1 MLRTDLYAQRLGLLS
16 FRSEREAAN
25 QQGSREPPPELAPG
39 HQEAMAELDN
49 TAARSVAAFLA
60 KAGRQP
66 DDMLRFFDR
75 KDYFC
80 LVGRDA
86 ETVAVE
92 YFKSTACIKSVQSGG
107 ERRSYLSINKKMA
120 SEVMRAA
127 LLTQRRRVEVYRPDM
142 GSWVLQRRGSPGNL
156 QAFEEECGLD
166 TDAGADTSP
175 VIVAVSIGKTA
186 GSKGYAGN
194 GRLVGVA
201 FIDSTVRSSI
211 RTSELPPTLTPDP
224 NP

>member
-1 MLRTDLYAQRLGLLS
+1 VVPLLENPRQNSLRGTT
-16 FRSEREAAN
+16 
-25 QQGSREPPPELAPG
+25 
-39 HQEAMAELDN
+39 EAMAELDN
-49 TAARSVAAFLA
+49 TEARSVAAFLA